1 MSLTG
6 LKEDAL
12 KLILFGGKGGVGKT
26 TCATSTGLYLA
37 KEGFKTLVISTDPAH
52 SLSDSLGHKPQ
63 GNGLASNSQSQ
74 KIGDQIKGVEGV
86 KNLSVLEVN
95 AQKALSQFKVK
106 YEAQI
111 KKIFD
116 TSTYLDQEDIDSIF
130 ALPIPGIDEVMG
142 FKTIVDLI
150 EEAKFDKYI
159 VDTAPTGHALRLLT
173 LPELLD
179 EWIKVLAK
187 MRWKYRYMV
196 ETFSG
201 KYNPD
206 EGDDFLV
213 EMKKTVKKIEGLL
226 KDQSKC
232 EFIAVTIPEDMAI
245 LETERLINNLNKYG
259 IKVRQLAVNNV
270 LSLKGRPFGLELRDC
285 EFCRERSKAQEEYIK
300 QIRRKFSN
308 LKTTIMPLQPREVKG
323 IESLDNFKGFLF
335 Q

>member
-1 MSLTG
+1 MALTG

-26 TCATSTGLYLA
+26 TCASSAGLHLSSH
-37 KEGFKTLVISTDPAH
+37 GFKTLLISTDPAH
-52 SLSDSLGHKPQ
+52 SLSDSLGQ
-63 GNGLASNSQSQ
+63 E
-74 KIGDQIKGVEGV
+74 IGSEIKEVKGV
-86 KNLSVLEVN
+86 KNLSALEIS
-95 AQKALSQFKVK
+95 AEKALSKFKIK

-111 KKIFD
+111 RKILD

-130 ALPIPGIDEVMG
+130 SLPIPGIDEVMG
-142 FKTIVDLI
+142 LKTIVDLI

-179 EWIKVLAK
+179 DWIKVMAK

-213 EMKKTVKKIEGLL
+213 EMKKTVNRIEGLL
-226 KDQSKC
+226 RSGLAS

-245 LETERLINNLNKYG
+245 QETERLVNNLNKFG
-259 IKVRQLAVNNV
+259 LKVKQLVVNNV
-270 LSLKGRPFGLELRDC
+270 LESRDC
-285 EFCRERSKAQEEYIK
+285 EFCRERSKAQEEYVQ

-308 LKTTIMPLQPREVKG
+308 LKTTIIPLQPREVKG
-323 IESLDNFKGFLF
+323 FKALDKFTQLLF